1 MTTIKQ
7 LENIENILRKKLEES
22 SLKVSKVDQMI
33 GSLNQSLERANN
45 SSRQS
50 INSSRSRKYALTP
63 LKGRKEAESKISI
76 GKTNDGSYLITSI
89 EGELLE
95 DKKHKTSRKV
105 NRSKD

>member
-45 SSRQS
+45 SSR
-50 INSSRSRKYALTP
+50 
-63 LKGRKEAESKISI
+63 
-76 GKTNDGSYLITSI
+76 
-89 EGELLE
+89 
-95 DKKHKTSRKV
+95 
-105 NRSKD
+105 